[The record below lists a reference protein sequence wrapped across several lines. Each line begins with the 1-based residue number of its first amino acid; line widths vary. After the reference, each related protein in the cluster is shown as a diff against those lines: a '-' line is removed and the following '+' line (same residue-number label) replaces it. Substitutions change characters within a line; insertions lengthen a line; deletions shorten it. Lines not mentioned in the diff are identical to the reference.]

1 MRIFL
6 DTANI
11 DQIRQAAKLGI
22 ISGVTTNPSLVS
34 KEATADY
41 ETVVKTICSI
51 ITGPETSVSVE
62 VLAEDVESMIKEA
75 QTKASWAPNVT
86 IKIPATAAGLQ
97 ATSILS
103 KENIDVNMTLCFS
116 VNQALLGAL
125 AGATYVSS
133 FVGRLD
139 DVGHDGMQLVKDI
152 VDVFK
157 CYQLSTRVIAASIR
171 HPLHCVAA
179 ARAGAH
185 IATVPYNVL
194 MQMINHPLTDV
205 GVSRFLADWKKVSQK
220 SQLK

>member
-11 DQIRQAAKLGI
+11 EQIRQAARLGI
-22 ISGVTTNPSLVS
+22 VSGVTTNPTLVA

-41 ETVVKTICSI
+41 ETVIKTICSI
-51 ITGPETSVSVE
+51 ITGPDTSVSVE
-62 VLAEDVESMIKEA
+62 VLAEDAKSMIKEA

-86 IKIPATAAGLQ
+86 IKIPCTAAGLE
-97 ATSILS
+97 AISTLS
-103 KENIDVNMTLCFS
+103 KEYKDIKINMTLCFS

-125 AGATYVSS
+125 AGATYVSP

-152 VDVFK
+152 VDVYK
-157 CYQLSTRVIAASIR
+157 CYQLPTQVIAASIR
-171 HPLHCVAA
+171 HSLHCVAA
-179 ARAGAH
+179 AKAGAH

-194 MQMINHPLTDV
+194 MQMINHPLTDA
-205 GVSRFLADWKKVSQK
+205 GVSRFLADWKRVSQQK
-220 SQLK
+220 